1 MNSISR
7 KIQFGYYLLIIIG
20 IISSIL
26 MWYNVNMVRTR
37 LSKQEASSQIYEA
50 VLEMRRQEK
59 NWLLFRDDE
68 AFDTNQRLIG
78 RIKELIATYRNE
90 FQTLGLSSALNDLS
104 TQLLE
109 YEKDIQELAYES
121 GQADDFKLQIV
132 RQLGRDIE
140 NDTRQLTT
148 KELSEIYQTLDYIH
162 FTTLMWLMLM
172 FFVALFL
179 GQQLSTV
186 IMKPLQEIVDYTTK
200 IARGDFTSYT
210 PKHRVLELNAVWM
223 H

>member
-1 MNSISR
+1 
-7 KIQFGYYLLIIIG
+7 
-20 IISSIL
+20 

-109 YEKDIQELAYES
+109 YEKNIQELAYES
-121 GQADDFKLQIV
+121 GQADDFRLQIV

-172 FFVALFL
+172 FFVALFWVSSCPRL
-179 GQQLSTV
+179 L
-186 IMKPLQEIVDYTTK
+186 
-200 IARGDFTSYT
+200 
-210 PKHRVLELNAVWM
+210 
-223 H
+223 